1 MIFEMTSCGGCRT
14 CEMACSFKHRG
25 EFIPTI
31 SSLKILDRPEGPG
44 YLVFIAEKPQG
55 PEVPC
60 DLCADLEVPLC
71 VQHCRKS
78 EDLKKILEEFN
89 DRTAIRGGKK
99 GGAAN
104 GR

>member
-1 MIFEMTSCGGCRT
+1 MIFEMSSCGGCRT

-31 SSLKILDRPEGPG
+31 SSLKILDRQEGPE

-60 DLCADLEVPLC
+60 DLCEDLDVPLC

-78 EDLKKILEEFN
+78 EDLKKILDEFN
-89 DRTAIRGGKK
+89 GRTAIRGGKK